1 MKIKLL
7 ISLGYVNGYPDTKR
21 GDIIDIDDF
30 NAMNYC
36 QSGYA
41 VPVRGSAGPT
51 VERAVAPQ
59 AEKAVIDVPPSSIPP
74 HPADTKVEPK
84 VEEPKEK
91 PKPLDDESAAARPAP
106 APRPQGRPGQR
117 R

>member
-1 MKIKLL
+1 MKIQLL
-7 ISLGYVNGYPDTKR
+7 MSLGYLNGYPDTKR
-21 GDIIDIDDF
+21 GDIIDIDDV

-41 VPVRGSAGPT
+41 VPVRQSSSIT

-59 AEKAVIDVPPSSIPP
+59 PEKAVIEVPPSSIPP
-74 HPADTKVEPK
+74 HPAEADVK

-91 PKPLDDESAAARPAP
+91 PKPLDDEPAKP